1 MENIVGIDLGTTN
14 CSITAIDENGKTRL
28 IKNKHGEY
36 ITPSAVYFGKDKSNL
51 LIGKEAKQM
60 SNTDPDNLVLFVK
73 SEMGKKKEEVRGE
86 NKGFAPYHPY
96 DFWNKIWA
104 PEEISAL
111 ILKQLKEDSENELG
125 STVKKAVIT
134 CPAYFGD
141 AEKNATK
148 QAGEIAGFEVLEVI
162 PEPTA
167 ASLSYAALTKKNE
180 TVLVFD
186 LGGGTFDVTILKI
199 SDGSNGR
206 TVNMIATDGDHKLGG
221 KDWDDFIMSYME
233 DMFEKKWHIEL
244 YSEPKNLTS
253 VMYGK
258 LRIDVEKAK
267 VALFK
272 ENANSTAITLEYGGK
287 QLTQEISR
295 ALYAQKTLKLTEQ
308 CKAYCN
314 IVLNEAGMSWDNIDT
329 VLMIGSMSNCTTIQ
343 NALKE
348 WSGKDINFGL
358 INPKTCVSE
367 GAAIKAHILEG
378 GNTVKIIEN
387 QNSHAADFE
396 QTEEIKKEIAEEQD
410 NGKRIEQ
417 KFDNQDIKSVLS
429 ASIGILAK
437 KKDGSPFVYKLLKKN
452 MAYPTE
458 KKQVFRVP
466 TDKAETQSITVYEGE
481 SDNSENCNLL
491 GTVELKLDGKLSFGE
506 PIEVTLIKDKNGILQ
521 VEAIHQK
528 SGIHIKSEI
537 KRENRLSENDVKNST
552 DEMEELWLA

>member
-73 SEMGKKKEEVRGE
+73 REMGKKKEEVRGE

-111 ILKQLKEDSENELG
+111 ILKQLKEDAEKELG

-314 IVLNEAGMSWDNIDT
+314 IVLNEAGMSWTDIDT

-343 NALKE
+343 TALKE
-348 WSGKDINFGL
+348 WSGKEINFGL

-437 KKDGSPFVYKLLKKN
+437 KKDGSPFVFKLLKKN
-452 MAYPTE
+452 MTYPTE
-458 KKQVFRVP
+458 KKQIFRVP
-466 TDKAETQSITVYEGE
+466 TDKAESQSITVYEGE

-491 GTVELKLDGKLSFGE
+491 GTVVLKLDGKLSYGE

-521 VEAIHQK
+521 VEAIHQQ

-537 KRENRLSENDVKNST
+537 KRENGLSENDVKTSS

>member
-73 SEMGKKKEEVRGE
+73 REMGKKKEEVRGE

-111 ILKQLKEDSENELG
+111 ILKQLKEDAEKELG
-125 STVKKAVIT
+125 TTVKKAVIT

-314 IVLNEAGMSWDNIDT
+314 IVLNEAGMSWDDIDT

-387 QNSHAADFE
+387 QNSHVADFE

-466 TDKAETQSITVYEGE
+466 TDKAERQSITVYEGE

-521 VEAIHQK
+521 VEAIHQQ

-537 KRENRLSENDVKNST
+537 KRENGLSENDVKNST

>member
-73 SEMGKKKEEVRGE
+73 REMGKKKEEVRGE

-96 DFWNKIWA
+96 NFWNKIWA

-111 ILKQLKEDSENELG
+111 ILKQLKEDAEKELG
-125 STVKKAVIT
+125 TTVKKAVIT

-186 LGGGTFDVTILKI
+186 LGGGTFDVTILNI
-199 SDGSNGR
+199 SDSSNGR

-348 WSGKDINFGL
+348 WSGKDINFGF

-466 TDKAETQSITVYEGE
+466 TDKAERQSITVYEGE

-521 VEAIHQK
+521 VEAIHQQ

-537 KRENRLSENDVKNST
+537 KRENGLSENDVKNST
-552 DEMEELWLA
+552 DEMEELWLV

>member
-1 MENIVGIDLGTTN
+1 MKNIVGIDLGTTN

-73 SEMGKKKEEVRGE
+73 REMGKKKEEVRGE

-111 ILKQLKEDSENELG
+111 ILKQLKEDAEKELG

-272 ENANSTAITLEYGGK
+272 ENAKSTAITLEYGGK
-287 QLTQEISR
+287 QLNQEISR

-348 WSGKDINFGL
+348 WSCKDINFGL

-466 TDKAETQSITVYEGE
+466 TDKAERQSISVYEGE

-521 VEAIHQK
+521 VEAIHQQ

-537 KRENRLSENDVKNST
+537 KRENGLSENDVKNST

>member
-73 SEMGKKKEEVRGE
+73 REMGKKKEEVRGE

-111 ILKQLKEDSENELG
+111 ILKQLKEDAEKELG
-125 STVKKAVIT
+125 STVKKTVIT

-466 TDKAETQSITVYEGE
+466 TDKAERQSITVYEGE

-521 VEAIHQK
+521 VEAISQQ

-537 KRENRLSENDVKNST
+537 KRENGLSENDVKNST